1 MARAKGESLLD
12 LSTLNHAQLE
22 AVVTTEGP
30 LLVLA
35 GAGSGKTRVITYRL
49 AHLLERGVSARNIL
63 CVTFTNK
70 AANEMQARAKKLAGR
85 GVRGATLSTFHA
97 LGVKILRAYGTHA
110 GLKATFAICDG
121 SEQIGTVRRIL
132 RDLRIDDRKFDAKA
146 LLAQISRIKNAGVD
160 AAQYR
165 ALEGEIEGVEP
176 LPDEAYTEAC
186 IETYERYES
195 SLRVQNVVDFDDLL
209 LLTLN
214 LLRNDEEVRTK
225 LQKKWR
231 YTMIDEYQDTNGAQL
246 ELMRLLSGP
255 ARNLCVVGDDDQSI
269 YGWRG
274 ANIRNILDFE
284 QHFPGARRVTLDIN
298 YRSTGHIL
306 TVANFI
312 IAKNPDRFDKTL
324 RPAAGEGAPVKIVA
338 LEDEEAEAEE
348 VAKTI
353 LALIA
358 REAPPSEI
366 AVLFRSNVQSRPV
379 ELALRRAHVPYRV
392 VGGLDLFDKK
402 EVKDALA
409 YLRVLD
415 NGDDEQSLRRI
426 VNFPPRGISDATVER
441 VDAWAR
447 ERGLAWVEGLH
458 RIHEVPQIPAKAQD
472 AVTVFLKLLED
483 HRKLLKR
490 QKASTVAKKLVAAV
504 KLEEVLFNSSDNAVS
519 AERRV
524 DNVREIVRQLDRFEQ
539 LKKSAKKGHDGN
551 ADVEE
556 GEEDALPTL
565 DAYADSVPVPSGAAD
580 SAPSAAPVPVPASLD
595 LEVDLEL
602 DQQLE
607 HAEEQVGFLAAFL
620 NELTM
625 GAWSDEHQSKVER
638 SDQVVLSTIHAAK
651 GLEWTYVFL
660 VGCEEELLPHR
671 RTISEGIGLDEERRL
686 AYVAV
691 TRAQRF
697 LTMSYARTRTK
708 WGRIENRLRSRFLT
722 ELPEGSVT
730 WVEGE
735 MKEEG
740 SADEQDAVR
749 KHWVAK
755 IRAQLGLKEDSVEAK
770 ILEKASPPGP
780 T

>member
-1 MARAKGESLLD
+1 MLD

-49 AHLLERGVSARNIL
+49 AHLLERGVNARNIL

-97 LGVKILRAYGTHA
+97 LGAKILRTYGTHA
-110 GLKATFAICDG
+110 GLKSNFAICDG

-160 AAQYR
+160 GAQYR
-165 ALEGEIEGVEP
+165 ALEGEVEGVEP

-195 SLRVQNVVDFDDLL
+195 GLRVQNVVDFDDLL

-231 YTMIDEYQDTNGAQL
+231 YAMIDEYQDTNGAQL
-246 ELMRLLSGP
+246 EIMRLLAGTT
-255 ARNLCVVGDDDQSI
+255 RNICVVGDDDQSI

-312 IAKNPDRFDKTL
+312 IAKNPDRFEKTL

-353 LALIA
+353 LSLIA
-358 REAPPSEI
+358 RQAPASEI
-366 AVLFRSNVQSRPV
+366 AVLFRSNVQSRPI
-379 ELALRRAHVPYRV
+379 ELALRRAHIPYRV
-392 VGGLDLFDKK
+392 VGGIDLFDKK

-426 VNFPPRGISDATVER
+426 INFPPRGISDATVER

-447 ERGLAWVEGLH
+447 EEGLAWVQGLG
-458 RIHEVPQIPAKAQD
+458 RIHDIPQIPAKAQD
-472 AVTVFLKLLED
+472 AVAVFLKLLED

-490 QKASTVAKKLVAAV
+490 QKASTVAKKLMAAT

-524 DNVREIVRQLDRFEQ
+524 DNVREILRQLDRFEQ
-539 LKKSAKKGHDGN
+539 LKKSAKK
-551 ADVEE
+551 ARAE
-556 GEEDALPTL
+556 GRDRPEAEVDDL
-565 DAYADSVPVPSGAAD
+565 DPGLDPRLDPEPDLDLDTDLDLHVDPRAGADSELSPE
-580 SAPSAAPVPVPASLD
+580 LD
-595 LEVDLEL
+595 LELE
-602 DQQLE
+602 QQLE
-607 HAEEQVGFLAAFL
+607 HAEDQVGLLGAFL

-671 RTISEGIGLDEERRL
+671 RTLTEGIGLDEERRL

-708 WGRIENRLRSRFLT
+708 WGRLENRLRSRFLT

-755 IRAQLGLKEDSVEAK
+755 IRAQLGLKEDSAEAK
-770 ILEKASPPGP
+770 MLEKASSQSPGSR
-780 T
+780 